1 MGGAGGVGQGGWD
14 GQGRRWGRAGG
25 LGRVGGLVMGGRV
38 MVCPEQLNDKGFH
51 CREGELNL
59 GGQ

>member
-1 MGGAGGVGQGGWD
+1 
-14 GQGRRWGRAGG
+14 
-25 LGRVGGLVMGGRV
+25 LVMGGRV